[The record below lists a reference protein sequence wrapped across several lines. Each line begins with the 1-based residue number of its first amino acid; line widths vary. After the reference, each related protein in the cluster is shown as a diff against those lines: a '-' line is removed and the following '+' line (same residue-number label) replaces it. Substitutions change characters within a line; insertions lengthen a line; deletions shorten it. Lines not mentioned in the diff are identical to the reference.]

1 MPDATFSCPTCSAAL
16 VVEPG
21 TVEIASTCPQC
32 ASLIEAYIFPAFF
45 RPAQAG
51 VVPSALA
58 DHTEASCFY
67 HPQKQALRV
76 CDGCGR
82 LICAL
87 CSIELG
93 TEHLCPK
100 CLSSGRKKG
109 KITTL
114 EDNRTRYDSIAL
126 SLAVFGM
133 LFYILA
139 IFLAP
144 AAIYVAVKHWNSPG
158 SLLGVSKTRF
168 VIAILIASGTLLVWG
183 AILGV
188 LLLHPGK

>member
-1 MPDATFSCPTCSAAL
+1 VQPGAAATAL
-16 VVEPG
+16 V
-21 TVEIASTCPQC
+21 
-32 ASLIEAYIFPAFF
+32 
-45 RPAQAG
+45 
-51 VVPSALA
+51 

-67 HPQKQALRV
+67 HPQKQAVRV

-93 TEHLCPK
+93 AEHLCPS
-100 CLSSGRKKG
+100 CISSGKKKG

-133 LFYILA
+133 LVYVLS

-144 AAIYVAVKHWNSPG
+144 AAIYIAIKHWNGPG

-168 VIAILIASGTLLVWG
+168 VLAIVIAVGTL
-183 AILGV
+183 ILWITVFGV
-188 LLLHPGK
+188 LIFHPGK